1 MSTYQCCG
9 ESVRGWGGEV
19 CGTFM
24 CMILQADQALYPN
37 ENVPFSF
44 GFISIGA
51 DRLYVLPSLQC
62 PLPPTHPPTFL
73 LQFPNLPP
81 IPLTPPIQSHSIPPP
96 SRAKLEKIVRDKHED
111 TMSKMGAIMAAGLLD
126 AGGRNVTIGLR
137 SKSAHDRMT
146 ATVGMAVFTQFWYW
160 YPLVYFISLT
170 FVPTALIGLQEDL
183 KIPKFD
189 FVSDCRPSL
198 FAYPPPTPAQ
208 AASTVEKAPVAVL
221 STAGKLKSR
230 VKKDGD
236 DKAGKMEG
244 VVEEKEKEVKGKE
257 EREKEEKGKEVK
269 GKREGSADVAMAAEG
284 EGETGGDAMEVRITE
299 T

>member
-1 MSTYQCCG
+1 M
-9 ESVRGWGGEV
+9 
-19 CGTFM
+19 FM
-24 CMILQADQALYPN
+24 RSQTDQALYPN
-37 ENVPFSF
+37 ENVTFSF
-44 GFISIGA
+44 GWYSFQPIDSVHCHPHNA
-51 DRLYVLPSLQC
+51 HSH
-62 PLPPTHPPTFL
+62 PPTHSTALVSQPSTHS
-73 LQFPNLPP
+73 
-81 IPLTPPIQSHSIPPP
+81 SHPFHSMPPP

-111 TMSKMGAIMAAGLLD
+111 TMSKMGAIMAAGLID

-183 KIPKFD
+183 KIPKFN

-236 DKAGKMEG
+236 DKAGEMEG
-244 VVEEKEKEVKGKE
+244 VVEEK
-257 EREKEEKGKEVK
+257 EKEEKGKEVK
-269 GKREGSADVAMAAEG
+269 GKGEGSADVAMAAEG
-284 EGETGGDAMEVRITE
+284 EGDTGGDAMEVRTKE